1 MMKLLEVELN
11 GYIGIYNGLGIYKL
25 YIDFRKCKNN
35 ILIIRG
41 DNGSGKSTLWKA
53 LQPYPDLNNC
63 FIPNMDASK
72 IISYITN
79 DNIIYI
85 IRCIHNL
92 KKDNTRSNKAYISKV
107 INGIETELN
116 SNGNINSFKEI
127 LENEFEIDSNF
138 MALSMISADDRGLV
152 DRTPSERKKFINPII
167 NGIEVYNNI
176 NKRMNKLYS
185 VYKNLISNIVTK
197 IGYIGDTNKVRLD
210 LSNIENKISL
220 LEKDKDIKTEE
231 LAEYKSKIK
240 ILDPDMSI
248 KNSYE
253 DIYNKINQLNIS
265 IEDNEVK
272 INSLKDKIKYN
283 GEEDGI
289 NNLYKKVS
297 NNITALDVDTQIIEN
312 DILNTLNDRENES
325 KRLIE
330 KQGKIKSFDSNEYEN
345 IINEINK
352 LTKETDKMKVIID
365 KMNLDPYSI
374 TSDEYITALDILN
387 KIKNNIDIF
396 KADKD
401 LDVMEKAIEYIK
413 QNKIPYD
420 FTNDINK
427 LQQDKLQ
434 YLSEI
439 KSYNNMKPTLEI
451 LKNRPS
457 NCSINT
463 CPFIVKA
470 IEIDNL
476 NINDKINELEIKI
489 YDINNE
495 IDKLSKDQLYN
506 QNILISIN
514 QLKVIIRDIDY
525 YKNILNKLPIDNSL
539 KDSNIILDKIL
550 YYNFNEIDKVYSYL
564 QYANYIED
572 YKMNQSILNEYNNK
586 LSVYKEKELLINDI
600 LNDIKDINDKLK
612 GLDEK
617 IINTRNKINDNKNK
631 LLSLK
636 NYQLDIEVLIDLYNK
651 RNTYNN
657 TMKDYI
663 SKFNTLK
670 TNIEAIKECLSN
682 ISIKE
687 NELTLIKNQIYPLL
701 NERDKLKHSLVLLN
715 DYNRELEEYNKKF
728 NTIEIIRKYSSPT
741 TGIQNIFMGIYMNKT
756 LEIANNLLSML
767 FNGEYVIQ
775 QYILNENEF
784 RIPCLGTGIMND
796 DISSMSLSQRSMIS
810 MIISFSL
817 LNQSSNKYNI
827 LKLDEIDGGLDAMQ
841 RRVFINVLYKLIN
854 VLNIDQSIIISH
866 NNEFDLS
873 MCDII
878 YLKSEQIDNNM
889 GGNIIFNFIN

>member
-489 YDINNE
+489 YDI
-495 IDKLSKDQLYN
+495 L
-506 QNILISIN
+506 
-514 QLKVIIRDIDY
+514 VM
-525 YKNILNKLPIDNSL
+525 
-539 KDSNIILDKIL
+539 
-550 YYNFNEIDKVYSYL
+550 V
-564 QYANYIED
+564 
-572 YKMNQSILNEYNNK
+572 
-586 LSVYKEKELLINDI
+586 
-600 LNDIKDINDKLK
+600 
-612 GLDEK
+612 
-617 IINTRNKINDNKNK
+617 
-631 LLSLK
+631 
-636 NYQLDIEVLIDLYNK
+636 VLWITWK
-651 RNTYNN
+651 
-657 TMKDYI
+657 
-663 SKFNTLK
+663 
-670 TNIEAIKECLSN
+670 
-682 ISIKE
+682 
-687 NELTLIKNQIYPLL
+687 
-701 NERDKLKHSLVLLN
+701 
-715 DYNRELEEYNKKF
+715 
-728 NTIEIIRKYSSPT
+728 
-741 TGIQNIFMGIYMNKT
+741 
-756 LEIANNLLSML
+756 
-767 FNGEYVIQ
+767 
-775 QYILNENEF
+775 
-784 RIPCLGTGIMND
+784 
-796 DISSMSLSQRSMIS
+796 
-810 MIISFSL
+810 
-817 LNQSSNKYNI
+817 
-827 LKLDEIDGGLDAMQ
+827 
-841 RRVFINVLYKLIN
+841 
-854 VLNIDQSIIISH
+854 
-866 NNEFDLS
+866 
-873 MCDII
+873 
-878 YLKSEQIDNNM
+878 
-889 GGNIIFNFIN
+889 